1 MKTSQNDLG
10 LIERYL
16 DNQLDATAA
25 SGFLI
30 RLQSDAGFR
39 RDVAA
44 QTTVRDLVRRHH
56 FSRLKQQ
63 ARELHS
69 HLYHDPFRRSL
80 RLAIEAIF
88 KH

>member
-1 MKTSQNDLG
+1 MKTSQSDLE

-16 DNQLDATAA
+16 DNRLDVTDA
-25 SGFLI
+25 SGFLV
-30 RLQSDAGFR
+30 RLQSDADFR

-63 ARELHS
+63 ARELHNR
-69 HLYHDPFRRSL
+69 LYHDPFRRSL
-80 RLAIEAIF
+80 RLAIESIF